1 MEQLDRLLFQVQKV
15 HSDGRPDLF
24 RPGAKKYTD
33 EELAEIIRDDS
44 RPIYVAVEGERVL
57 GYAFCIY
64 EATEG
69 SSSQQDRKALYI
81 DDLCV
86 DETCRGQHVG
96 TRLYQYVL
104 DTARENGC
112 YHVTLNVWCLNESA
126 MRFYEKCGLNPLKI
140 MMEQVL

>member
-69 SSSQQDRKALYI
+69 SSSRLGVRSPPAARALKRYFPLGSPPSRSV
-81 DDLCV
+81 LC
-86 DETCRGQHVG
+86 
-96 TRLYQYVL
+96 QYKSPAPYAPAWTVPSL
-104 DTARENGC
+104 
-112 YHVTLNVWCLNESA
+112 
-126 MRFYEKCGLNPLKI
+126 
-140 MMEQVL
+140 